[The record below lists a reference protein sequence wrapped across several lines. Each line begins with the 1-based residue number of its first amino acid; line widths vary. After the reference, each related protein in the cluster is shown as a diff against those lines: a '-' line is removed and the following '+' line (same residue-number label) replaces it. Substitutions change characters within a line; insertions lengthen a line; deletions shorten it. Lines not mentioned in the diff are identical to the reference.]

1 MIEDPFD
8 LGLGPG
14 DRDPI
19 IIRVKEK
26 LGVFPI
32 TDEYTDDLAARVRGW
47 RKVQGESPD
56 DIYLDSTTLAELGL

>member
-1 MIEDPFD
+1 MIDNPFD

-14 DRDPI
+14 ESDPI

-32 TDEYTDDLAARVRGW
+32 NEEYTDDLAARVRGW
-47 RKVQGESPD
+47 RKTRGESPE
-56 DIYLDSTTLAELGL
+56 DIYLNSTTLAELGL

>member
-1 MIEDPFD
+1 MIDDPFD

-26 LGVFPI
+26 LGVFP
-32 TDEYTDDLAARVRGW
+32 
-47 RKVQGESPD
+47 SPM
-56 DIYLDSTTLAELGL
+56 STRMSWLPV